1 MSNKKIVIV
10 VILIIIILL
19 LIGLLVYILYKNN
32 TENACRINAINNA
45 ITTFES
51 LNESVSSQ
59 VNNTTD
65 NNTIS
70 SNVINSTEE
79 NSIVE
84 NSTNNALISESTNIE
99 EKIKNVAIEFIN
111 AVNLKDWDTAR
122 NYASASAVETVK
134 KYNLTDFTID
144 YSSYEPRKT
153 SEKTYDEVEYCID
166 QILEIEENIIKL
178 SNKFASYDERN
189 KKVDKIVAKTDNCK
203 TKIADYFT
211 KAQNLIIKNYF
222 DKAFKNISN

>member
-70 SNVINSTEE
+70 INVINSTEE
-79 NSIVE
+79 NS
-84 NSTNNALISESTNIE
+84 
-99 EKIKNVAIEFIN
+99 
-111 AVNLKDWDTAR
+111 
-122 NYASASAVETVK
+122 AVETVQ

-144 YSSYEPRKT
+144 YSSYEPRET
-153 SEKTYDEVEYCID
+153 SEKAVYIYYIDYKMDYDGITNIKDVSLGRLLC
-166 QILEIEENIIKL
+166 IEEIDGEYQVTTVG
-178 SNKFASYDERN
+178 ATG
-189 KKVDKIVAKTDNCK
+189 V
-203 TKIADYFT
+203 
-211 KAQNLIIKNYF
+211 
-222 DKAFKNISN
+222 

>member
-70 SNVINSTEE
+70 NNVINSTEE
-79 NSIVE
+79 NSVVE

-122 NYASASAVETVK
+122 NYASASAVETVQ

-144 YSSYEPRKT
+144 YSSYEPRET
-153 SEKTYDEVEYCID
+153 SEKTVYIYYIDYKMDYDGITNIKDVSLGRLLFIEKIDGEY
-166 QILEIEENIIKL
+166 QVTTVG
-178 SNKFASYDERN
+178 ATG
-189 KKVDKIVAKTDNCK
+189 V
-203 TKIADYFT
+203 
-211 KAQNLIIKNYF
+211 
-222 DKAFKNISN
+222 

>member
-122 NYASASAVETVK
+122 DYASASAVETVQ

-144 YSSYEPRKT
+144 YSSYEPRET
-153 SEKTYDEVEYCID
+153 SEKAVYIYYIDYKMDYDGITNIKDVSLGRLLC
-166 QILEIEENIIKL
+166 IEEIDGK
-178 SNKFASYDERN
+178 Y
-189 KKVDKIVAKTDNCK
+189 KITTVGATS
-203 TKIADYFT
+203 
-211 KAQNLIIKNYF
+211 L
-222 DKAFKNISN
+222 

>member
-122 NYASASAVETVK
+122 NYASASAVETVQ

-144 YSSYEPRKT
+144 YSSYEPRET
-153 SEKTYDEVEYCID
+153 SEKAVYIYYIDYKMDYDGITNIKDVSLGRLLCIE
-166 QILEIEENIIKL
+166 EIEGK
-178 SNKFASYDERN
+178 Y
-189 KKVDKIVAKTDNCK
+189 KITTVGATS
-203 TKIADYFT
+203 
-211 KAQNLIIKNYF
+211 L
-222 DKAFKNISN
+222 